1 MSRRFSFGLAVWLV
15 AAAVPVAFALPGCG
29 AEPAASSPAA
39 DAAATDGAAA
49 ADSTSAA
56 DGAATAADAADAGPA
71 KPQPP
76 QAPVF
81 AGTCPDLQTGL
92 AEFSVGGH
100 TRRAEVYLPDSPS
113 GAGVLFLW
121 HGLGD
126 SAKNF
131 ANGMGAKAMANTLGL
146 IVVVPNSCCAY
157 PVQKAC
163 CNQLTAWNFVSE
175 FDRDL
180 SLFDGLLSCLDQQH
194 SIDRGRVYSSG
205 FSAGALW
212 TTFLIMNRSEY
223 LAAAGP
229 MSGGINNFNPWTAPK
244 RPIPVIDTSGGPTDV
259 FGNGLIDFQAST
271 ADLNAELTKGGH
283 FVVHCQHELGHTV
296 PAKMAMFV
304 MEFLAAHRWGDSQSP
319 MAQGLP
325 ATAPAGCKTVK

>member
-1 MSRRFSFGLAVWLV
+1 MLGRHFAIWGAMWLAV
-15 AAAVPVAFALPGCG
+15 AAAAACG
-29 AEPAASSPAA
+29 GEVTSAATTADSATA
-39 DAAATDGAAA
+39 DAAETADSANA
-49 ADSTSAA
+49 ADSAIAA
-56 DGAATAADAADAGPA
+56 EVADTAPAG
-71 KPQPP
+71 PQPP
-76 QAPVF
+76 QAPLF
-81 AGTCPDLQTGL
+81 AGTCPELQPGTV
-92 AEFSVGGH
+92 EFSVGGH
-100 TRRAEVYLPDSPS
+100 TRRAEVYLPDEPK

-131 ANGMGAKAMANTLGL
+131 ASGMGAKVLATKLGL

-194 SIDRGRVYSSG
+194 TIDRGRVYSSG

-212 TTFLIMNRSEY
+212 TTYLLMNRSEY

-229 MSGGINNFNPWTAPK
+229 MSGGVNDFNPWAAPK
-244 RPIPVIDTSGGPTDV
+244 RQVPVIDTSGGVTDV
-259 FGNGLIDFQAST
+259 FANGLIDFQAST
-271 ADLNAELTKGGH
+271 AELNSQLTKSGH
-283 FVVHCQHELGHTV
+283 FVVHCQHQLGHTV
-296 PAKMAMFV
+296 PGDMALFV
-304 MEFLAAHRWGDSQSP
+304 MEFLAAHRWGDSVSP
-319 MAQGLP
+319 MASELP
-325 ATAPAGCKTVK
+325 STAPSGCKIVK